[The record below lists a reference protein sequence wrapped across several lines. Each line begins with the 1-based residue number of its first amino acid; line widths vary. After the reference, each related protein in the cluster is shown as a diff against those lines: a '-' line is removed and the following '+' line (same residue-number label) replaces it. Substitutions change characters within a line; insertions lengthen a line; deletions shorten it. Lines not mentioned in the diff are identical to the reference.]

1 MIKIKTNQTKT
12 KIKKNMEKETSVLA
26 ASGAETAD
34 AGLAGGILFFLFMA
48 MYIASQNTTR

>member
-1 MIKIKTNQTKT
+1 
-12 KIKKNMEKETSVLA
+12 MEKETSA
-26 ASGAETAD
+26 GMSGAESVD